1 MYAWHDVPGL
11 QKFGKYFGN
20 SNADGAYIEL
30 GFRPALLIVKRL
42 EDAGN
47 QWVIFDSERD
57 KFNNGTTATYAR
69 NPDVGA
75 EGTANKLDFLSNG
88 FKWRKSDSY
97 TNDSGSST
105 GFIYAAWAEAPSIDL
120 YGGGA
125 NAR

>member
-1 MYAWHDVPGL
+1 MLNGSFHIFVY
-11 QKFGKYFGN
+11 GKYFGN
-20 SNADGAYIEL
+20 SDADGPFVEL
-30 GFRPALLIVKRL
+30 GFRPALLIARRL
-42 EDAGN
+42 EDSDN
-47 QWVIFDSERD
+47 QWVIFDSERT
-57 KFNNGTTATYAR
+57 KINQSSNNSAYLR

-75 EGTANKLDFLSNG
+75 EGTSNNVDFLSNG

-97 TNDSGSST
+97 TNDSGSSI